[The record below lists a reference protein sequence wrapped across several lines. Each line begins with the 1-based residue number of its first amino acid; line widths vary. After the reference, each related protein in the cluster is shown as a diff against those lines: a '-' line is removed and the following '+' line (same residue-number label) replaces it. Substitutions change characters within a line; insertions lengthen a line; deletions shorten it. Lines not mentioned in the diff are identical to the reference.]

1 MNERIIELRKV
12 LNLSQTEFSEK
23 IGIKQTSLSEIE
35 RGINSVR
42 DTHIITICSIFS
54 VNEDWLRNGIGEM
67 FTYNTKRFN
76 DFFEVF
82 SDLNPHFQDF
92 LLNCAKELLNT
103 QNNLNLPK
111 EDYFDK
117 L

>member
-1 MNERIIELRKV
+1 MNKRIVELRKV

-23 IGIKQTSLSEIE
+23 IGIKQTSLSDLE
-35 RGINSVR
+35 RGNCNIR
-42 DTHIITICSIFS
+42 EAYIIAICNIFS

-82 SDLNPHFQDF
+82 SDLHPHFQDF
-92 LLNCAKELLNT
+92 LLRLC
-103 QNNLNLPK
+103 
-111 EDYFDK
+111 
-117 L
+117 